1 MTRRFRQMRRRAEHY
16 LTGQTHVELPRTR
29 YRSGHEKG
37 GKLLQPS
44 LGQMVAEDEQ
54 PRAGARFTLAPVDH
68 GLDDVVGEHVAAQ
81 YPRHLL
87 HCYFVPFKE
96 GDEGP
101 PDRRNTRPCI
111 HREVDAQGIT
121 EEHEFTLK
129 GALRMADPE
138 DAGCMVLVRFG
149 IGGVGGMHRA
159 SKRVMFPC
167 RYLRAVVAEPV
178 NDFCRA
184 PRSLRKGASAPS
196 VLCVTPRS
204 ASTCTAS
211 GRGAPQFYPTDRNP
225 RLSALPS
232 LHWRPYCATPLL
244 PDEPDHGLLPTS
256 VRCDCVPGSHDRSP
270 RNDGSPP
277 ARRRIIASSR
287 RPGGP

>member
-184 PRSLRKGASAPS
+184 PRSLRKGASTPS
-196 VLCVTPRS
+196 VLRSTSRS
-204 ASTCTAS
+204 ASTCAAS
-211 GRGAPQFYPTDRNP
+211 GRGAPN
-225 RLSALPS
+225 SAQRIETSSCPPCLPS
-232 LHWRPYCATPLL
+232 IGVHTVL
-244 PDEPDHGLLPTS
+244 PPSCPTS
-256 VRCDCVPGSHDRSP
+256 PTMALQRPQSPASASTDGRPDRPAGAGCDRHAV
-270 RNDGSPP
+270 
-277 ARRRIIASSR
+277 A
-287 RPGGP
+287 